1 MYSAWCNWSLS
12 WSGTGFYWGH
22 RPAVNHTDRA
32 ADSRATNTSKYPGSS
47 CTPPHTNTANMSD
60 SMSVCKPLCWGLSLA
75 VVLQWGARASG
86 ESCSTNKPLLNLTCS
101 TMWWGLVCFEMCSRL
116 AWHRYSLYQCTLFNN
131 WLKKGLGRDLELY
144 PAAFWDNM
152 FWCPMMTCW
161 FYVAWKI
168 WLTDSD
174 ATQSK

>member
-12 WSGTGFYWGH
+12 WDRFLLRSQACCQSHWQGSWLQGH
-22 RPAVNHTDRA
+22 KTLPNILGA
-32 ADSRATNTSKYPGSS
+32 ALRL
-47 CTPPHTNTANMSD
+47 TPIQLTCLAA
-60 SMSVCKPLCWGLSLA
+60 CQLCWGLSLA

-116 AWHRYSLYQCTLFNN
+116 AWHRYSLCQCTLLHN
-131 WLKKGLGRDLELY
+131 WFKKGSGRDLELY

-152 FWCPMMTCW
+152 FWCPMLTCW
-161 FYVAWKI
+161 FYVVWKI
-168 WLTDSD
+168 WLTELD
-174 ATQSK
+174 ATRSK